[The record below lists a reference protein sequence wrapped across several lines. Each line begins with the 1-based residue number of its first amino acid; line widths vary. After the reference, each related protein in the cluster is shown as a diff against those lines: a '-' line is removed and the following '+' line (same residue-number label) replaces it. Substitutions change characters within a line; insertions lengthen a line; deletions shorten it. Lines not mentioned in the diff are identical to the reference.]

1 MKMKGVTT
9 PAGLLLVACVF
20 AAAPTR
26 AADADEP
33 DDPKISR
40 RLGTRSPW
48 VTASGTNMPAV
59 PAAVPARAASPA
71 AAPGA
76 LTAFTDPLAPSN
88 AREVPRPAPANDD
101 LPVIRTLGA
110 PEPKAASTPPR
121 LKLSFRRFE
130 FVQIGASGSP
140 SGAVASEP
148 FNSVSIDVYPVSNF
162 VRVGLSTQYG
172 WQSGTFLANGDY
184 FAAESLSVGA
194 QLPGGRVVPFAEAF
208 AGIGYMRRLQFDR
221 TIPTAY
227 WQLGVDAGAEI
238 YLARTGFVSLALG
251 YLRPVNGFVQ
261 LQEFQTV
268 YVDTWSFKLGLG
280 I

>member
-1 MKMKGVTT
+1 MKVRT
-9 PAGLLLVACVF
+9 PTAVGLLLAAIALGPAVAF
-20 AAAPTR
+20 AG
-26 AADADEP
+26 DSDEP
-33 DDPKISR
+33 DDPKVAR

-48 VTASGTNMPAV
+48 VTASGAAM
-59 PAAVPARAASPA
+59 AAVPAGVASPA
-71 AAPGA
+71 AWGAPR
-76 LTAFTDPLAPSN
+76 AFVDPLAPTS
-88 AREVPRPAPANDD
+88 VPSAAVPAPADDD
-101 LPVIRTLGA
+101 LPVVRTLGS
-110 PEPKAASTPPR
+110 PEPKAPSSPPR

-130 FVQIGASGSP
+130 FVRIGASGSP
-140 SGAVASEP
+140 NGAVASEP
-148 FNSVSIDVYPVSNF
+148 FNSVAIDVYPMSNF
-162 VRVGLSTQYG
+162 VRIGLSTQFG

-184 FAAESLSVGA
+184 FAAESLSLGA

-238 YLARTGFVSLALG
+238 YLARTGFVSLAVG

-261 LQEFQTV
+261 LQQFQTV
-268 YVDTWSFKLGLG
+268 YVNTWSFKLGLG

>member
-1 MKMKGVTT
+1 MKGVTLS
-9 PAGLLLVACVF
+9 AGSLLVASLL
-20 AAAPTR
+20 AAGPAR
-26 AADADEP
+26 ALDADDP

-48 VTASGTNMPAV
+48 VTASGSNVAAV

-71 AAPGA
+71 GA
-76 LTAFTDPLAPSN
+76 RGAQTAFADPLAPSN
-88 AREVPRPAPANDD
+88 AAAVAPPAPADDD

-110 PEPKAASTPPR
+110 PEPKAPSSPPR

-140 SGAVASEP
+140 SGTVAREP
-148 FNSVSIDVYPVSNF
+148 FNTVSVDVYPVSNF

-238 YLARTGFVSLALG
+238 YFARTGFVSLALG

-261 LQEFQTV
+261 LQQFQTV